1 MSHEN
6 TKGKWI
12 LEVNRLWRYS
22 LLLKID
28 RQRIHTVP
36 LPGLGG
42 TVVEDMPQVAAAVR
56 TKDLGTYHT
65 MTGIP
70 HILDLSVYCPVEGG
84 PSTTA
89 VELGSTT
96 EEWLIT
102 SPTCIGTLVVMY
114 IVCSTERSFSTLT
127 P

>member
-42 TVVEDMPQVAAAVR
+42 TVIEDMSQEELEAMPEWDGTGTPLDGDVIVEDA
-56 TKDLGTYHT
+56 
-65 MTGIP
+65 I
-70 HILDLSVYCPVEGG
+70 
-84 PSTTA
+84 
-89 VELGSTT
+89 
-96 EEWLIT
+96 
-102 SPTCIGTLVVMY
+102 
-114 IVCSTERSFSTLT
+114 
-127 P
+127 